1 MRTILIMFLAGGFL
15 LSCENKK
22 KSTEVEKDVET
33 KSYLPIKDFIL
44 EDIRR
49 IDSFA
54 GGMLLRE
61 VINNE
66 KDSVFLA
73 PNDYKKFIDKFLV
86 PELDSARFNKEYDE
100 SSLMDETTQMLNF
113 IYTAKDPNAAL
124 KRVILYVSPSLS
136 IDQVNR
142 VYMETEKTM
151 GDTSISERLTWK
163 MKQYFMMVENKQT
176 PAGYQSKKIQKIIWD
191 PTLFSEE

>member
-15 LSCENKK
+15 LSCENNK
-22 KSTEVEKDVET
+22 TPGEAERAGET

-44 EDIRR
+44 EDMRQ

-54 GGMLLRE
+54 GGMLLKE
-61 VINNE
+61 IINDK

-73 PNDYKKFIDKFLV
+73 PNDYKEYTDKFLA

-136 IDQVNR
+136 IDRVNR

-163 MKQYFMMVENKQT
+163 MKQYFMIVENKQT

>member
-22 KSTEVEKDVET
+22 KSTEGEKDIEV

-44 EDIRR
+44 EDMRQ

-61 VINNE
+61 IIND
-66 KDSVFLA
+66 KTDSVFLA

-86 PELDSARFNKEYDE
+86 PELDSARFNKDYDE

-136 IDQVNR
+136 IDRVNR
-142 VYMETEKTM
+142 VYMEKEKLM

-163 MKQYFMMVENKQT
+163 MKQYFMIVENKQT

>member
-1 MRTILIMFLAGGFL
+1 MFLAGGFL

-22 KSTEVEKDVET
+22 KSTEGEKDIEV

-44 EDIRR
+44 EDMRQ

-61 VINNE
+61 IIND
-66 KDSVFLA
+66 KTDSVFLA

-136 IDQVNR
+136 IDRVNR
-142 VYMETEKTM
+142 VYMEKEKLM

-163 MKQYFMMVENKQT
+163 MKQYFMIVENKQT